1 VSLEAVLESVPE
13 LRGALSVDDLSGG
26 LTNTNYK
33 VITDSASYV
42 VRIAGR
48 ETELLGID
56 RENEVH
62 NTIAAAE
69 TGIGARVIAS
79 LPEHAALVLEFIE
92 GTRLH
97 PDDLRRGDRLADVAA
112 ACRRLHSGRRFLLE
126 FDMFDLQRRYLATVR
141 ERGFRLPA
149 GYLDLEPRIRDMEA
163 AMRVRPE
170 RRVPCN
176 NDLLA
181 ENFIDTGDGLRLIDY
196 EYSGNNEPSFELGN
210 SWSESRLS
218 LDQLAALVGH
228 YYGAPYRDKI
238 ARARLWGVIAKY
250 GWMLWASIQEGIS
263 GIEFD
268 FWSWGLEKYERA
280 VEELDGPQFTQLL
293 KDVTSA
299 SSPA

>member
-1 VSLEAVLESVPE
+1 MPLEEVLDAVPE
-13 LRGALSVDDLSGG
+13 LRDATSVEDLSGG

-33 VITDSASYV
+33 VVTTEGAYV

-48 ETELLGID
+48 DTELLGID
-56 RENEVH
+56 RANEVH

-79 LPEHAALVLEFIE
+79 LPEHSALVLEFIE

-97 PDDLRRGDRLADVAA
+97 ADDLRAGGGRLAQVAA
-112 ACRRLHSGRRFLLE
+112 ACKRLHAGRAFLLD

-141 ERGFRLPA
+141 ERGFRLPD
-149 GYLDLEPRIRDMEA
+149 GYLEVEPRIRAMEE
-163 AMRVRPE
+163 AMRKHPE
-170 RRVPCN
+170 PRVPCN
-176 NDLLA
+176 DDLLA

-210 SWSESRLS
+210 SWSESRLTGE
-218 LDQLAALVGH
+218 QLEELVAC
-228 YYGAPYRDKI
+228 YYGEPYPDKV

-250 GWMLWASIQEGIS
+250 GWMLWASIQEGVS
-263 GIEFD
+263 EIEFD

-280 VEELDGPQFTQLL
+280 LEEIEDPLFDRLL
-293 KDVTSA
+293 ADVRRED
-299 SSPA
+299 